1 MKYITIVN
9 DSLPFTEIPEMERG
23 RMDGKS
29 VAINDTTIWVT
40 GGISV
45 INTKWNCTIETE
57 FLTFNHSKFTPG
69 PILPMG
75 CIQQHCMIKLNES
88 MIVIAGGYSAK
99 NKTYLVDISKDF
111 TFIEGPLLKIGRHDL
126 SCGTFKFNNKTI
138 VIVSGG
144 IDNNMQIPIDSTELW
159 DPTTQDGWVE
169 GKLICVPDCYFSN
182 IKFNFF

>member
-40 GGISV
+40 GGISA
-45 INTKWNCTIETE
+45 INGHWNCTNETE
-57 FLTFNHSKFTPG
+57 FLKFNHSKFTPG

-88 MIVIAGGYSAK
+88 MIFIAGGYSAK

-126 SCGTFKFNNKTI
+126 TCGTFKFNNKTI

-144 IDNNMQIPIDSTELW
+144 IDNNRQIPINSTELW

-169 GKLICVPDCYFSN
+169 GKIICVPIKEN
-182 IKFNFF
+182 INF